1 MRDATS
7 TRQDSYHINTTTVM
21 GNSLAS
27 RFTFIKFMLAFL
39 KKHGN
44 LYLLGLFALAL
55 TGCGYTLVGQ
65 GSLPGHI
72 NTIAIPTFDNLTL
85 EQGVEDVLTQ
95 AMIDVYVRSGKV
107 QLVVKSAADAIL
119 IGTVRSYNDDEAI
132 EFNDQND
139 PLKYRL
145 IATIDI
151 ELRDLTNETTLWKSE
166 EMEGTADFLGGPDY
180 NLADENENKQVAL
193 AELAEE
199 LAETVF
205 ALSTEGF

>member
-1 MRDATS
+1 MR
-7 TRQDSYHINTTTVM
+7 ITVHM
-21 GNSLAS
+21 YYCMSA
-27 RFTFIKFMLAFL
+27 FIRKY
-39 KKHGN
+39 GS
-44 LYLLGLFALAL
+44 LYLFGLLIPALS
-55 TGCGYTLVGQ
+55 GCGYTLVGQ
-65 GSLPGHI
+65 GSLPAHI
-72 NTIAIPTFDNLTL
+72 ETIAIPTFDNMTL

-107 QLVVKSAADAIL
+107 QLVVESAADAIL
-119 IGTVRSYNDDEAI
+119 IGTVRSYNADEAI

-145 IATIDI
+145 TATIDI
-151 ELRDLTNETTLWKSE
+151 ELRDLTNDSSLWKSE

-180 NLADENENKQVAL
+180 NLADENENKRIAF